1 VHLCLGGDR
10 AGLKVGAA
18 DPVYPVGLIVAGRR
32 CLVVGGGRVAG
43 RKARSLLECRATV
56 TMVAPAVH
64 VALGRLA
71 ADGTI
76 ADIQGQPID
85 VQLRPYEPGEAAR
98 YRLVVTATGIPE
110 VDGQVASD
118 AEQAGVWVNS
128 ADDPANCSFLLPA
141 VHRRGP
147 VNVAVSTSGRSPAL
161 AGWLKR
167 RIAGDLGPGLE
178 ALASLLEEARR
189 LVHEDGRST
198 ESIDWARLL
207 DGPVPGLLDAGQTE
221 EARQVLLRDL
231 FGVDE

>member
-1 VHLCLGGDR
+1 LCICSHQE
-10 AGLKVGAA
+10 GLKVGAI
-18 DPVYPVGLIVAGRR
+18 DPVYPVGLLVADRR

-43 RKARSLLECRATV
+43 RKARSLLECRARV
-56 TMVAPAVH
+56 TMVAPEVH
-64 VALGRLA
+64 VALGMLA

-76 ADIQGQPID
+76 AGIQGDPID
-85 VQLRPYEPGEAAR
+85 VQLRPYEPGEAAG

-147 VNVAVSTSGRSPAL
+147 VNVAVSTSGSSPAL
-161 AGWLKR
+161 ATWLKR
-167 RIAGDLGPGLE
+167 RIAADLGPGLE

-189 LVHEDGRST
+189 RAHEEGRST

-221 EARQVLLRDL
+221 EARQILLREL